1 MVIKYK
7 SDKGLTLIEI
17 LIGIIVSSVMM
28 LAIYTTYSIINTTY
42 GQVVDKASISK
53 SSRDLIE
60 ILIKDI
66 RMSGFKYYHG
76 ENDKGYPKDTYLD
89 VKGGDVSIAET
100 HDPIVIESDK
110 LGYLR
115 PGDTESDQERKEK
128 IKNNAEKDV
137 CCDRIHIV
145 YDDFDQNDEY
155 QPYKRYKF
163 TYYAKARFGEE
174 NEITDGQ
181 TTTTRINPR
190 YAIYKSKAKATRGLL
205 VHSLELQIIDS
216 WLLMQRADQT
226 GKHWRSSSWINGITN
241 WFDRQLKQ
249 GSRTDIKRLSKRQKQ
264 YFSYCVQEMVV
275 PAAPDYDLTAY
286 IQKQKKQQE
295 DGDEIRRLM
304 NYANH
309 TESCVVAYL
318 KYITEHNKLDVDV
331 DWSKIVEHCKVQ
343 FETLTPDEVD
353 AVERAVPVLRSVHF
367 CIKNNWYI
375 ERS

>member
-128 IKNNAEKDV
+128 IKNNTEKDV

-190 YAIYKSKAKATRGLL
+190 YAIYKSKA
-205 VHSLELQIIDS
+205 
-216 WLLMQRADQT
+216 
-226 GKHWRSSSWINGITN
+226 SWIQKRTSTTGNFPTTGEWDYNCFECYHDQLIRDYVEDMEFIALDKDGKKLTPHPTSITN
-241 WFDRQLKQ
+241 EGRDNL
-249 GSRTDIKRLSKRQKQ
+249 
-264 YFSYCVQEMVV
+264 Y
-275 PAAPDYDLTAY
+275 
-286 IQKQKKQQE
+286 
-295 DGDEIRRLM
+295 
-304 NYANH
+304 
-309 TESCVVAYL
+309 
-318 KYITEHNKLDVDV
+318 
-331 DWSKIVEHCKVQ
+331 KI
-343 FETLTPDEVD
+343 
-353 AVERAVPVLRSVHF
+353 RAVDIRISFRSKKEFFRFNPTAGKERKLFGFSRNARTFNDRYLRDSVVVTVF
-367 CIKNNWYI
+367 TRNIYDGK
-375 ERS
+375 

>member
-155 QPYKRYKF
+155 QPYKRYKL
-163 TYYAKARFGEE
+163 TYYAEPLD
-174 NEITDGQ
+174 DG
-181 TTTTRINPR
+181 R
-190 YAIYKSKAKATRGLL
+190 
-205 VHSLELQIIDS
+205 
-216 WLLMQRADQT
+216 
-226 GKHWRSSSWINGITN
+226 TN
-241 WFDRQLKQ
+241 
-249 GSRTDIKRLSKRQKQ
+249 
-264 YFSYCVQEMVV
+264 
-275 PAAPDYDLTAY
+275 
-286 IQKQKKQQE
+286 
-295 DGDEIRRLM
+295 
-304 NYANH
+304 NYN
-309 TESCVVAYL
+309 
-318 KYITEHNKLDVDV
+318 
-331 DWSKIVEHCKVQ
+331 
-343 FETLTPDEVD
+343 
-353 AVERAVPVLRSVHF
+353 
-367 CIKNNWYI
+367 
-375 ERS
+375 